1 MIFRSTGVGWWARS
15 YSIFR
20 CLETQNLQGTLPF
33 TGIETIQK
41 RSLENGTHFITELSM
56 LFECMP
62 KINCNF
68 IFTATVCYKYSAL
81 TFSYESLA

>member
-56 LFECMP
+56 LLSACL
-62 KINCNF
+62 KS
-68 IFTATVCYKYSAL
+68 TVTLS
-81 TFSYESLA
+81 SLPLNVTNILH